1 MSSQI
6 LIVDDHSMIRKG
18 IKLLLQFNLGYHD
31 IDEVSTCAELM
42 SQLKKKKYTH
52 MILDIILPDGTTLE
66 ILPNIQTLYPD
77 LSIMMFSMQPSDV
90 YSDALRKYGIRYYLS
105 KTSAE
110 EKTLGILKS
119 FIKNE
124 LPSEKS
130 AVSKFHNPFSDLSS
144 RELEVLHYLLKGQ
157 GTKFISDTLNLRMN
171 TISTMKKR
179 IFEKTNTGNLKNLT
193 ELAALYNVS
202 Y

>member
-1 MSSQI
+1 
-6 LIVDDHSMIRKG
+6 MIRKG

-77 LSIMMFSMQPSDV
+77 LSIMMFSMQPANV
-90 YSDALRKYGIRYYLS
+90 YSDALKKYGIRYYLS

-110 EKTLGILKS
+110 EKTLDILKS
-119 FIKNE
+119 FVKNE
-124 LPSEKS
+124 LQADKS
-130 AVSKFHNPFSDLSS
+130 AMNKFHNPFSDLSS

-193 ELAALYNVS
+193 ELAAIYNVS